1 MPWRVLLN
9 RRSMLS
15 GVICPSG
22 RLFFSTSS
30 MVALKVASGAPLA
43 TSPPTFTS
51 AACTTPS
58 RGMLTTWLGR
68 LTMAESAWVTK
79 YSW

>member
-1 MPWRVLLN
+1 MLKSL
-9 RRSMLS
+9 SMLS
-15 GVICPSG
+15 GVIWPSG

-30 MVALKVASGAPLA
+30 MVALNVARGAPLA
-43 TSPPTFTS
+43 TSPPTFTN

-58 RGMLTTWLGR
+58 RGMLTVWLGR

-79 YSW
+79 YS